1 MHSPVQPSLS
11 RVARPAFTLAELLV
25 VIGII
30 GILIG
35 LVFTAGA
42 VALRGGKE
50 RATADVIRTLDAAM
64 QAYLEERATLNQ
76 LDPIHL
82 AFNPSNASDQD
93 GNDDNDDFISLC
105 FPIVD
110 ARIGTASTDPIIDTV
125 GLWFADAKR
134 YPRVQAILNRIP
146 SKYLSL
152 WDMDLQAPPPPTDPN
167 DPNAPP
173 LDQGTYPIL
182 TTVLDA
188 WGRPIRLVL
197 PQTDGLWTNPRAYT
211 DGQGGVVNIVQGN
224 PPEVLPM
231 VPNPNDLPYNQL
243 RSVRTANLNYTYR
256 YDEVRR
262 NWADLDLSPTA
273 PVITDSDGGRC
284 EAGRPYFYSAGPDN
298 LVGVKRRGSE
308 MINYN
313 TDNVY
318 TAKPRFPRVPN

>member
-1 MHSPVQPSLS
+1 
-11 RVARPAFTLAELLV
+11 LLV

-42 VALRGGKE
+42 IALQGAKE

-64 QAYLEERATLNQ
+64 QVYLEERAALNQ

-82 AFNPSNASDQD
+82 AFNPSNAVD
-93 GNDDNDDFISLC
+93 GPADPYDGDDDFVELC

-110 ARIGTASTDPIIDTV
+110 ARIGTTATDPIIDSV
-125 GLWFADAKR
+125 GLWMGDAQR
-134 YPRVQAILNRIP
+134 FPRVKAILDRIP
-146 SKYLSL
+146 QKFISL
-152 WDMDLQAPPPPTDPN
+152 WDMDLQAPPPTRPWSVSETL
-167 DPNAPP
+167 PP
-173 LDQGTYPIL
+173 ENEGNYPVL

-197 PQTDGLWTNPRAYT
+197 PQTDGLWTNPRTYT
-211 DGQGGVVNIVQGN
+211 NGQGGIVNIVQGN

-231 VPNPNDLPYNQL
+231 VPNPDDLPYSQL
-243 RSVRTANLNYTYR
+243 RSVRTGALDYTYR
-256 YDEVRR
+256 YEEIRR
-262 NWADLDLSPTA
+262 NWADLDPNPTG
-273 PVITDSDGGRC
+273 PVLTDSDGGRC
-284 EAGRPYFYSAGPDN
+284 EGSRPYFYSAGPDN
-298 LVGVKRRGSE
+298 LVGIKRRGTE
-308 MINYN
+308 TINYN